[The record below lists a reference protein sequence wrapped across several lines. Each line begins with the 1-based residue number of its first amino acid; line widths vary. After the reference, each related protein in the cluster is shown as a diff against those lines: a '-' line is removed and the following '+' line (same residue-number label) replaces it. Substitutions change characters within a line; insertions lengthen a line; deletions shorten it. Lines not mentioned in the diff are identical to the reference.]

1 MMCIDDTV
9 SKLQAGNSALTPL
22 ITTVE
27 TALKDTGVVDMVQSG
42 LDHFFDGM
50 PVFMN
55 AVGRSRY
62 RTLENI

>member
-1 MMCIDDTV
+1 MHLDDTV
-9 SKLQAGNSALTPL
+9 SKVQAGHTALTPL

-55 AVGRSRY
+55 AVRLCAHDR
-62 RTLENI
+62 L